1 MNDSSAN
8 LVRSLVVATD
18 FSPAADGAVEHA
30 ALLAKR
36 WNAQLT
42 LLHVF
47 NDGIWSQIKALY
59 AGQPWTAVTPADA
72 ALIRLTQQ
80 AQALTERGGGI
91 KVQAQ
96 VRSGRASTE
105 IAAFCRET
113 QPQLIVIG
121 EHGENWLSDIVL
133 GGTALKVLKSAQ
145 LPVLL
150 ARRTV
155 VSPWSRVL
163 IATDFSENAGRVARI
178 AMQWFP
184 DAHLQLVH
192 AYSVAFEGRMRL
204 AGTMSHDITLYRQRE
219 ADRAKQK
226 RQEQVRA
233 MQLGPRLGSLLVHGH
248 PAAALPDQ
256 AQRLQAD
263 LIVIGKHGASALD
276 QRLLGSVT
284 HNLLYH
290 APCDVLVVP

>member
-8 LVRSLVVATD
+8 TVRSLVVATD
-18 FSPAADGAVEHA
+18 FSPAADGAIEHA

-47 NDGIWSQIKALY
+47 NDGIWSQIKTLY
-59 AGQPWTAVTPADA
+59 AGQPWTAVAPADA
-72 ALIRLTQQ
+72 ARNRLTQQ
-80 AQALTERGGGI
+80 AQALAERSGI
-91 KVQAQ
+91 KVQAH

-105 IAAFCRET
+105 IAAFSRET
-113 QPQLIVIG
+113 QPQLVVIG
-121 EHGENWLSDIVL
+121 EHGENWLADIVL

-155 VSPWSRVL
+155 VAPWSRVL
-163 IATDFSENAGRVARI
+163 IATDFSDNAERAARI

-192 AYSVAFEGRMRL
+192 AYSVAFESRMRL

-219 ADRAKQK
+219 ANRAEQK
-226 RQEQVRA
+226 LQEQVRV
-233 MQLGPRLGSLLVHGH
+233 MQMGPRLGSLLVHGH